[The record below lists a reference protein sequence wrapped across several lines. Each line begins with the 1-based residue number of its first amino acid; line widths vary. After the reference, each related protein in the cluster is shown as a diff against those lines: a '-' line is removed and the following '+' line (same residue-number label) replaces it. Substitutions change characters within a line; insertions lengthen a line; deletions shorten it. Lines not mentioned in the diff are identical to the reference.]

1 MFDNLKIGDQILI
14 RVSLHGF
21 DSIWEIYKGELVHV
35 QQRLPRDAPH
45 EADAPL
51 EPPQGGPRAR
61 AQAVRPPQPRPEE
74 PLRLGLPFVH
84 LPG

>member
-35 QQRLPRDAPH
+35 QRSGDEYRLDVRVKGGIVSFY
-45 EADAPL
+45 ECNILGINEKNL
-51 EPPQGGPRAR
+51 EQFAI
-61 AQAVRPPQPRPEE
+61 
-74 PLRLGLPFVH
+74 
-84 LPG
+84 